1 MSDISTLARPYARA
15 VFETA
20 RDKASLPNW
29 SEALALM
36 SVIASDPTMKEVLDN
51 PKMTKA
57 QKGELFAG
65 VCSDKIDDAA
75 KNLIALLAENNR
87 LSICPEVAEQFEALK
102 SADEGVV
109 EAEVTSAMP
118 LDSDQESALKESLKK
133 KLGSDVSLTTSV
145 DESLIGGVIVKAGD
159 MVIDGSIRSQ
169 IAALSNAL
177 NR

>member
-1 MSDISTLARPYARA
+1 MSDISTTARPYARA

-20 RDKASLPNW
+20 REKASQSQW
-29 SEALALM
+29 SESLALM
-36 SVIASDPTMKEVLDN
+36 SLVANDPTMNDVLDN

-57 QKGELFAG
+57 QKSELFIS
-65 VCSDKIDDAA
+65 VCGDKIDDNG
-75 KNLIALLAENNR
+75 KCLLKLLAENSR
-87 LSICPEVAEQFEALK
+87 LLELPEIAEQYETLR
-102 SADEGVV
+102 SADEGIV
-109 EAEVTSAMP
+109 EAHVTSAMA
-118 LDSDQESALKESLKK
+118 LDSDQETALKESLKK

-159 MVIDGSIRSQ
+159 MVIDGSVRSQ

>member
-20 RDKASLPNW
+20 RDNSSKPNW
-29 SEALALM
+29 SEALQLM
-36 SVIASDPTMKEVLDN
+36 SLVASDPTMKKMLDN

-57 QKGELFAG
+57 QKGEVFTD

-87 LSICPEVAEQFEALK
+87 LSICPAIAEQFEVLK

-109 EAEVTSAMP
+109 DAEVTSAMP

-133 KLGSDVSLTTSV
+133 KLGSDVSLTISV

-159 MVIDGSIRSQ
+159 MVIDGSIRTQ

>member
-20 RDKASLPNW
+20 RAKASQPTW

-36 SVIASDPTMKEVLDN
+36 SIVASDPTMKEVLDN

-57 QKGELFAG
+57 QKGEVFAG
-65 VCSDKIDDAA
+65 VCEGKIDDAA
-75 KNLIALLAENNR
+75 KNLIALLAENSR
-87 LSICPEVAEQFEALK
+87 LSICPSIAEQYELLR

-109 EAEVTSAMP
+109 EAEVISAMP
-118 LDSDQESALKESLKK
+118 LDSDQESVLKESLKK
-133 KLGSDVSLTTSV
+133 KLGSDVTLTTKV

-169 IAALSNAL
+169 IASLTNAL

>member
-20 RDKASLPNW
+20 RDNSSLPNW

-36 SVIASDPTMKEVLDN
+36 SVVASDPTMNDVLDN

-57 QKGELFAG
+57 QKGEIFAD

-87 LSICPEVAEQFEALK
+87 LSICAAIAEQFEVLK

-109 EAEVTSAMP
+109 DAEVTSAMP

-133 KLGSDVSLTTSV
+133 KLGSDVSLTISV

>member
-15 VFETA
+15 VFENA
-20 RDKASLPNW
+20 REKSSQQNW

-36 SVIASDPTMKEVLDN
+36 SVVASDPTMKEVLDN

-87 LSICPEVAEQFEALK
+87 LSICPEIAEQYE
-102 SADEGVV
+102 
-109 EAEVTSAMP
+109 T
-118 LDSDQESALKESLKK
+118 
-133 KLGSDVSLTTSV
+133 
-145 DESLIGGVIVKAGD
+145 
-159 MVIDGSIRSQ
+159 
-169 IAALSNAL
+169 
-177 NR
+177 